1 MLKVEIFHP
10 KQVMYITNHCSYIS
24 YCLKNKFF
32 IIFFTIFKY
41 KFYVMK
47 TANELNILVVDDS
60 TTNIV
65 LLEAILEEKG
75 YKIFT
80 ALNVREA
87 YTTIAKHQPDLILL
101 DLLMPKISGFDF
113 LKEIKRRKETKD
125 TPVIIVSALADDENI
140 DKILNMGAID
150 FVKKPIDLQYLV
162 DKVESV
168 LQKKDNPLPQ

>member
-1 MLKVEIFHP
+1 MLIVEIFHL
-10 KQVMYITNHCSYIS
+10 KQVIYITIRRTDYL
-24 YCLKNKFF
+24 YGLKNKLCIFFF
-32 IIFFTIFKY
+32 IIFKY
-41 KFYVMK
+41 KFKEMK
-47 TANELNILVVDDS
+47 AANEMNILVVDDS

-75 YKIFT
+75 YKIYT

-87 YTTIAKHQPDLILL
+87 YAIIAKNHPDLILL

-113 LKEIKRRKETKD
+113 LKDIKKRKDTRD

-140 DKILNMGAID
+140 DRIMDMGAID

-162 DKVESV
+162 NKVESV
-168 LQKKDNPLPQ
+168 LHKQE